1 MSQSYSRPDPDTLLK
16 RVQAEENEKK
26 LGKLKIFL
34 GYAAG
39 VGKTYSMLEA
49 AHQLNQDSDVVVAV
63 VETHK
68 RAETEALLAGLE
80 AIPRKQFE
88 YRGVILSEMDLDAVL
103 KRHPQAALVDE
114 LAHTNAPG
122 SRHPKRYQDI
132 EELLQA
138 GIDVYTTLN
147 IQHLESLRDVVAQIT
162 EVWIREN
169 VPDSIIDMASEIELV
184 DLPSEGLLK
193 RLKEGKVYVPEQI
206 ASAADKFFRAGNLNA
221 LRELTLRTAANHVD
235 EKMLA
240 YMEAKSIPGPWPAG
254 ERLLVFIGSESS
266 DANLVRS
273 ARRMADQLN
282 AEWFVVRVET
292 PQNMITSPERREKL
306 AATLQLAEK
315 LGAQIVILQ
324 GQSVPELII
333 EFARTHNISK
343 IVVGKP
349 AQPGWKERIL
359 RSPVDKIIQRSKG
372 YDVYIIRGKPEPE
385 KTKQIPLVSTRRDPR
400 NYFISLE
407 ILVIATLLA
416 ELLHTVLNP
425 TNLIMIYVLTIVIS
439 AVFIG
444 LGPSIL
450 LSILGVL
457 TFDFLFIPPY
467 YSFSV
472 ENIQDSVMLLTLLG
486 VGVVVSYLAAKFRQQ
501 TDAAWQRER
510 QTEALYT
517 LSRDM
522 SVSNDLESYIKA
534 IVRRSK
540 DTFGREAVL
549 YLPEAQNKERLKPYT
564 ENPDIIA
571 NENDIAAALWAFE
584 HQKIIGPGTDTLPDA
599 RASYFPLITARGI
612 VGVLALFESGPR
624 QELSRQGERLM
635 EAYADLTAVS
645 LEGILLAKESQNV
658 EILKGT
664 EKLQTAFLNAISH
677 DLRTPLVSV
686 IGAISS
692 LQEAKADLDDN
703 ARDQLIQVAR
713 DEAEK
718 LNHLIT
724 NLLDESRIE
733 AGAVK
738 ISRQPSELQD
748 LIGSALEQLGAR
760 TNGHPVKIDLPADLP
775 FVSADSTLII
785 QTLVNI
791 LDNALTYSPANSPIE
806 IKARM
811 VQDKVEVEIADRGVG
826 IPPQDL
832 SRVFQKFYRVQQP
845 ENISGTGLGLSICKG
860 FVEAHGGTITAE
872 NRLGGGTIVRF
883 SLSVALNAAKPARL
897 EG

>member
-1 MSQSYSRPDPDTLLK
+1 MSQSHSRADPDALLK
-16 RVQAEENEKK
+16 RVQAEENQKK
-26 LGKLKIFL
+26 RGKLKIFL

-39 VGKTYSMLEA
+39 VGKTYAMLEA

-68 RAETEALLAGLE
+68 RAETEALVAGLE
-80 AIPRKQFE
+80 VIPRKQIE

-103 KRHPQAALVDE
+103 KRHPRLALVDE

-132 EELLQA
+132 EELMQA
-138 GIDVYTTLN
+138 GIDVYTTVN
-147 IQHLESLRDVVAQIT
+147 IQHIESLRDVVAQVT
-162 EVWIREN
+162 EIWMHET

-193 RLKEGKVYVPEQI
+193 RLKEGKVYLPEQI

-235 EKMLA
+235 EKMRA
-240 YMEAKSIPGPWPAG
+240 YMEAKSIPGPWPAR
-254 ERLLVFIGSESS
+254 ERLLVFISSESS

-273 ARRMADQLN
+273 ARRMSAQLN

-292 PQNMITSPERREKL
+292 PQNMILSQEQREKL

-324 GQSVPELII
+324 GQSVPEVII
-333 EFARTHNISK
+333 EYARTHNITK

-349 AQPGWKERIL
+349 AQPAWKERFL
-359 RSPVDKIIQRSKG
+359 GSPVDKIIKRSQG
-372 YDVYIIRGKPEPE
+372 YDLYIIRDKGEPPISRPAPAGSV
-385 KTKQIPLVSTRRDPR
+385 KSHPR
-400 NYFISLE
+400 NYFVALE

-425 TNLIMIYVLTIVIS
+425 TNLIMIYVLMIVIA
-439 AVFIG
+439 AVFVG

-472 ENIQDSVMLLTLLG
+472 QNIPDIFMLLTLLV
-486 VGVVVSYLAAKFRQQ
+486 VGIVISYLTAKFRQH
-501 TDAAWQRER
+501 TEAAWQRER
-510 QTEALYT
+510 QTESLYA

-522 SVSNDLESYIKA
+522 AVSNDLESYIHA

-540 DTFGREAVL
+540 ETFGREAVL
-549 YLPEAQNKERLKPYT
+549 YLPEAQNGEKLKPYA
-564 ENPDIIA
+564 ENPEIIS
-571 NENDIAAALWAFE
+571 NENDNAAALWAFE
-584 HQKIIGPGTDTLPDA
+584 HRKIIGPGTDTLPNA
-599 RASYFPLITARGI
+599 RASFFPLITARGI
-612 VGVLALFESGPR
+612 IGVLALFETAPG

-733 AGAVK
+733 AGAVR
-738 ISRQPSELQD
+738 ISRQPSDLQD

-760 TNGHPVKIDLPADLP
+760 SNTHPINIDLPPDLP
-775 FVSADSTLII
+775 FVSVDSALII
-785 QTLVNI
+785 QTLVNV
-791 LDNALTYSPANSPIE
+791 LDNAINYSPASSLIE
-806 IKARM
+806 IKARLA
-811 VQDKVEVEIADRGVG
+811 QDKVVVEIADRGVG
-826 IPPQDL
+826 IPAQDL
-832 SRVFQKFYRVQQP
+832 SRVFEKFYRVQQP

-860 FVEAHGGTITAE
+860 FIEAHGGSISAE
-872 NRLGGGTIVRF
+872 NRPGGGIVVRF
-883 SLSVALNAAKPARL
+883 SLPVALNPAKAARS

>member
-1 MSQSYSRPDPDTLLK
+1 
-16 RVQAEENEKK
+16 
-26 LGKLKIFL
+26 
-34 GYAAG
+34 
-39 VGKTYSMLEA
+39 
-49 AHQLNQDSDVVVAV
+49 
-63 VETHK
+63 
-68 RAETEALLAGLE
+68 
-80 AIPRKQFE
+80 
-88 YRGVILSEMDLDAVL
+88 MDLDAVL
-103 KRHPQAALVDE
+103 KRHPQVALVDE

-138 GIDVYTTLN
+138 GIDVYSTLN
-147 IQHLESLRDVVAQIT
+147 IQHVESLRDVVAQVT
-162 EVWIREN
+162 EIWMHET
-169 VPDSIIDMASEIELV
+169 VPDSIIDLASEIELI
-184 DLPSEGLLK
+184 DLPSEDLLK
-193 RLKEGKVYVPEQI
+193 RLKEGKVYLAEQI

-235 EKMLA
+235 EKMRA
-240 YMEAKSIPGPWPAG
+240 YMESKSIPGPWPAA
-254 ERLLVFIGSESS
+254 ERLLVFISSESA

-273 ARRMADQLN
+273 ARRMAAQLN

-292 PQNMITSPERREKL
+292 AQNLILSQEQREKL
-306 AATLQLAEK
+306 ASTLQLAEK
-315 LGAQIVILQ
+315 LGAQIAVLQ
-324 GQSVPELII
+324 GQSVPDLIM
-333 EFARTHNISK
+333 EFALAHNVSK

-349 AQPGWKERIL
+349 AHSGWRERIL
-359 RSPVDKIIQRSKG
+359 GSQVDKIIQRSQD
-372 YDVYIIRGKPEPE
+372 YDLYIIRGKPEPG
-385 KTKQIPLVSTRRDPR
+385 KTKQIRAVSINPDPR
-400 NYFISLE
+400 NYFVAIG

-425 TNLIMIYVLTIVIS
+425 TNLIMIYVLTIVIA

-450 LSILGVL
+450 LSFLGVL

-472 ENIQDSVMLLTLLG
+472 DNIQDSVMLLTLLI
-486 VGVVVSYLAAKFRQQ
+486 VGIVVSYLTAKFRQQ
-501 TDAAWQRER
+501 ADAAWQRER
-510 QTEALYT
+510 QTEALYA

-522 SVSNDLESYIKA
+522 SVSNDLESYISA

-564 ENPDIIA
+564 ENPDIMA
-571 NENDIAAALWAFE
+571 NENDNSAALWAFE
-584 HQKIIGPGTDTLPDA
+584 HRKIIGPGTDTLPNA
-599 RASYFPLITARGI
+599 RAIFFPLITARGI
-612 VGVLALFESGPR
+612 VGVLALFETAPG

-703 ARDQLIQVAR
+703 ARDQLIQVAC

-738 ISRQPSELQD
+738 ISQHPSELQD

-760 TNGHPVKIDLPADLP
+760 TNSHPIKIDLPQDLP
-775 FVSADSTLII
+775 FVSVDSALII
-785 QTLVNI
+785 QTLVNV
-791 LDNALTYSPANSPIE
+791 LDNAISYSPANSPIE
-806 IKARM
+806 IKARL
-811 VQDKVEVEIADRGVG
+811 VQDKVVVEIADRGVG
-826 IPPQDL
+826 IPAQDL
-832 SRVFQKFYRVQQP
+832 SRVFEKFYRVQQP

-872 NRLGGGTIVRF
+872 NRPGGGTIVRF
-883 SLSVALNAAKPARL
+883 SLPLVLITAKPPR
-897 EG
+897 